1 MIIIV
6 ISGTPGTGK
15 TTISKEISNIINA
28 RVISLNDLAISEN
41 LTIDYDDLR
50 DSYIINESKIKKRLK
65 NLIKEFQKESINYL
79 IIESHLSDIT
89 PNKFIDYAVI
99 LRCDP
104 DKLYNRLEL
113 RGYKKEKILENVQ
126 SEILGTCANFL
137 INKKLGKPIIELDT
151 TNDNFSEIAKIIVNI
166 ITGKKDYN
174 NFRIGNVDWLER
186 LNIDNKLSKYF
197 N

>member
-15 TTISKEISNIINA
+15 TSISKEISNIINA
-28 RVISLNDLAISEN
+28 RVISLNKLAISEN
-41 LTIDYDDLR
+41 LTIEFDELR
-50 DSYIINESKIKKRLK
+50 DTYLINEAKVKKWLK
-65 NLIKEFQKESINYL
+65 NLIKEIKKESVNYL

-104 DKLYNRLEL
+104 DELYNRLEL
-113 RGYKKEKILENVQ
+113 RGYKKEKIIENVQ

-186 LNIDNKLSKYF
+186 LNIDNKLNKYF